1 MSEIEADQSKRQLIL
16 DAVQDKAMENQEQD
30 SPDKKIEIVVF
41 SMAQRYFAFKGAG
54 IREIL
59 PYTPITEVPGC
70 PRTIRGIINVRGIIE
85 SVVNLHTLLEIEESP
100 TSNRTRF
107 ILAQSEKILSGIQVE
122 SVEDVLS
129 IESNHIKA
137 VISTLPAAT
146 KKYALGGGELY
157 KDHYV
162 VLLSVKK
169 IFTELL
175 Q

>member
-85 SVVNLHTLLEIEESP
+85 SVVDLHTLLEIEDTP

-107 ILAQSEKILSGIQVE
+107 ILAQSEEILSGIQVE

-129 IESNHIKA
+129 VEPRRIKT

-157 KDHYV
+157 KEHYV
-162 VLLSVKK
+162 VLLSLKK

-175 Q
+175 K

>member
-1 MSEIEADQSKRQLIL
+1 MSEIGADQSKHQLIL
-16 DAVQDKAMENQEQD
+16 DAVKDKSVENQEQE

-41 SMAQRYFAFKGAG
+41 SMAHRYFAFKGAG

-100 TSNRTRF
+100 TSNRTRL
-107 ILAQSEKILSGIQVE
+107 ILAQSEEILSGIQVE

-129 IESNHIKA
+129 VEPRRIKT

-157 KDHYV
+157 KEHYV
-162 VLLSVKK
+162 VLLSLKK

-175 Q
+175 K